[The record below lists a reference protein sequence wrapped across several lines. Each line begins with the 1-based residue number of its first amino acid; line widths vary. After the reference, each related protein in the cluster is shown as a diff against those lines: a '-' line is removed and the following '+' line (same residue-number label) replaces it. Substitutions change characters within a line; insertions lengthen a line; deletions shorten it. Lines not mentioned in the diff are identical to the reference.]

1 MPARFSYNIYT
12 AIHVAQTE
20 LGITGTTA
28 LKASETIS
36 SSVAAMKSAWTN
48 LLTQLG
54 TGSGV
59 NQEIDNLRELG
70 VDDILL
76 SGQKCNKIQETRI
89 VPDEYLGRGPL
100 GGLHVCLKEAKHS
113 QCLVLCV
120 DMPLIPCSALAKLC
134 EAHIGGVTVLQHNK
148 KQEPLIG
155 VYDRGIAEKIPQL
168 IKEGGAPVR
177 ALASVSGW
185 NCFDYYG
192 PEELLQNCNT
202 MQDYQKTI
210 DVTRKLNAC
219 GLL

>member
-1 MPARFSYNIYT
+1 
-12 AIHVAQTE
+12 
-20 LGITGTTA
+20 
-28 LKASETIS
+28 
-36 SSVAAMKSAWTN
+36 MKSAWTN

-76 SGQKCNKIQETRI
+76 SGQKCNKIRETRI
-89 VPDEYLGRGPL
+89 VPDEYLGRG
-100 GGLHVCLKEAKHS
+100 
-113 QCLVLCV
+113 
-120 DMPLIPCSALAKLC
+120 
-134 EAHIGGVTVLQHNK
+134 
-148 KQEPLIG
+148 PLIG

-177 ALASVSGW
+177 AVASVSRW

-202 MQDYQKTI
+202 
-210 DVTRKLNAC
+210 A
-219 GLL
+219 GLSKND